1 MKTVNKSP
9 LQSTYNLILDV
20 VSVNAVMFIQ
30 WDLAQ
35 CSVNKSKQ
43 MDARE
48 WNSSRL
54 PAKLSIIHN
63 QDLFYFFNKLTRL
76 MIQMPVSIIKLNSVL
91 KVTLWF
97 MGICSGKNKNKIKAY
112 WKVQ

>member
-48 WNSSRL
+48 
-54 PAKLSIIHN
+54 
-63 QDLFYFFNKLTRL
+63 
-76 MIQMPVSIIKLNSVL
+76 
-91 KVTLWF
+91 
-97 MGICSGKNKNKIKAY
+97 
-112 WKVQ
+112 